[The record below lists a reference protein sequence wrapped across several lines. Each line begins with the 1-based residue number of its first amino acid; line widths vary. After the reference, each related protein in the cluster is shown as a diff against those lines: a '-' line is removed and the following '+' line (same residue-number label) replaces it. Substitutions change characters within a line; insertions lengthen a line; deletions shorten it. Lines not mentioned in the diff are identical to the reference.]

1 MRKST
6 MVSLLICSFLM
17 SNNPADAWTHNI
29 VLGRPTNQ
37 SITASV
43 MFDTVAVF
51 YLEYGTQ
58 SGLYSAQTPV
68 FNAQSNTPEEVEI
81 SGLSGDT
88 KYYYRLRYSVSSST
102 PNTTGA
108 EHIFHT
114 QRSPGQGF
122 TFTVEADE
130 HLYDKKGVASLYHL
144 TLANQLADNPDFMLS
159 LGDIFGDDH
168 EPFTITSSAL
178 DTLHRDYRPFLGEI
192 CHSVP
197 FYVCLGN
204 HEGENDYYQSINPP
218 YNLCYYGTQWRKF
231 YYPNP
236 FPNNFYSGNT
246 TIEPYGIGYPENYFA
261 WTWGDALFVVLDVYR
276 DQNDTAAKPQGWNWS
291 LGDPQYFWLKNT
303 LESSNSTYKF
313 VFAHHIRGQGRGG
326 IIPAYLYEWGGYQN
340 ANGNYTFPIR
350 RPNWPKPIHRLFVDN
365 GVNIFFQGHDHLYAR
380 EVMDNVVYQE
390 VPMAADST
398 YEIGMLANAS
408 AYTADTLPG
417 SGHLRVNVQPSC
429 ITVDFIRAYLP
440 ADTLGG
446 MHQNGENAFSYTI
459 GNCLP
464 TEVKNTSQIF
474 EPGVYPI
481 PAKETLY
488 IQYPLRDNQTALA
501 GLYDIN
507 GKLISSVNIMKD
519 FYATPLDIS
528 STAPGIYVL
537 KILAGNY
544 TYTKK
549 VVITK

>member
-1 MRKST
+1 
-6 MVSLLICSFLM
+6 
-17 SNNPADAWTHNI
+17 
-29 VLGRPTNQ
+29 
-37 SITASV
+37 
-43 MFDTVAVF
+43 
-51 YLEYGTQ
+51 
-58 SGLYSAQTPV
+58 
-68 FNAQSNTPEEVEI
+68 
-81 SGLSGDT
+81 
-88 KYYYRLRYSVSSST
+88 
-102 PNTTGA
+102 
-108 EHIFHT
+108 
-114 QRSPGQGF
+114 
-122 TFTVEADE
+122 
-130 HLYDKKGVASLYHL
+130 
-144 TLANQLADNPDFMLS
+144 
-159 LGDIFGDDH
+159 
-168 EPFTITSSAL
+168 
-178 DTLHRDYRPFLGEI
+178 
-192 CHSVP
+192 
-197 FYVCLGN
+197 
-204 HEGENDYYQSINPP
+204 
-218 YNLCYYGTQWRKF
+218 
-231 YYPNP
+231 
-236 FPNNFYSGNT
+236 
-246 TIEPYGIGYPENYFA
+246 
-261 WTWGDALFVVLDVYR
+261 
-276 DQNDTAAKPQGWNWS
+276 
-291 LGDPQYFWLKNT
+291 
-303 LESSNSTYKF
+303 
-313 VFAHHIRGQGRGG
+313 
-326 IIPAYLYEWGGYQN
+326 
-340 ANGNYTFPIR
+340 
-350 RPNWPKPIHRLFVDN
+350 
-365 GVNIFFQGHDHLYAR
+365 
-380 EVMDNVVYQE
+380 MDNVVYQE

-501 GLYDIN
+501 GLYDIK

-544 TYTKK
+544 SYTKK